1 MREPDAC
8 PLLAAGDLR
17 SGRQARPE
25 RYFSGHWLS
34 QERSLLVC
42 NRVLWSRSPC
52 CTVSRYTHTPL
63 HQRRERIGL
72 MCLIYEGRSST
83 KLRKSK
89 TYQQSD
95 KIFHVKCNIT
105 CACVC
110 LIPRLFRAEK
120 RAAGSSSRTS
130 LLTAGGRSAAW
141 PPAAGRRRSCA
152 DWALPLRLCG
162 SASSSATPPPTW
174 SARRKGAGL
183 ATACLRL
190 SDRSGGRRG
199 QGPAGAFPPRWHHA
213 LRRGYGGWGAILV
226 EP

>member
-1 MREPDAC
+1 
-8 PLLAAGDLR
+8 
-17 SGRQARPE
+17 
-25 RYFSGHWLS
+25 
-34 QERSLLVC
+34 
-42 NRVLWSRSPC
+42 
-52 CTVSRYTHTPL
+52 
-63 HQRRERIGL
+63 

-83 KLRKSK
+83 NLRKSK
-89 TYQQSD
+89 IYRQIPTERQDIPRQMQN
-95 KIFHVKCNIT
+95 H
-105 CACVC
+105 ARAC

-183 ATACLRL
+183 ATARLRL